1 MKIFILLFIMVTFL
15 FNVGLVT
22 SSAEYS
28 LPYNSSEVIDTETL
42 SQADNIGSSDNLL
55 LSQVVESQLQ
65 IEEEDPEY
73 IEEAEGT
80 EIADPLEPVNRA
92 AFYFND
98 KLYFWVLK
106 PLAKGYSAV
115 VPEDARI
122 AVRNAFNNIAVP
134 IRVVNNLLQF
144 KVKSAGNEVVR
155 FCVNSTLGLLGLFDV
170 AKDKLDIKMQDED
183 FGQTLGVWGLGP
195 GIFITWPVLGPSSLR
210 DSVGFAGDYYLDP
223 VSYVNPVLDSI
234 AIRAGDR
241 VNRTSLVLGQYED
254 IKKDAI
260 DPYAA
265 FRDIYHQYRENKIKK

>member
-42 SQADNIGSSDNLL
+42 SQADNIGSSENLL

-144 KVKSAGNEVVR
+144 KVKSAGNELVR